1 MKKALV
7 FYLAFAYCPTGLDM
21 VEIKE
26 KERAII
32 EFTCI
37 PEVTIEK
44 AGQLHELG
52 FTHLLEFLE
61 FTLDPAAKEK
71 GLLPVIN
78 HRILAHYL
86 SLDDETVPAAHF
98 KCPFCM
104 ATVYADEEECEG
116 CGALLLEEILE
127 VDIEDVYDG
136 LRKMIDATL
145 ANPHAARA
153 FLEGRGIGEEDTA
166 VAEMELAM
174 KELEEPEPT
183 QGGFATAFIPPAD
196 THKNYILVTTP
207 LGEHQNH
214 RDRLF
219 SDIGELGVE
228 ESLEYTAEGGNLTNK
243 QEEAVEKLFSE
254 QVRGLDL
261 KGLGVENFFF
271 LNLKIARFWDAKAT
285 ITVEDNRHFLSSM
298 EEIRNDDDI
307 LMAASRLL
315 YDIELIKEV
324 RKTGENFV
332 MDVFS
337 FNNDP
342 ISFLLVKQCLPMIK
356 ENPDIAFRLLD
367 VVVNTDYVESGSHN
381 DLLKLLMEWKG
392 EE

>member
-1 MKKALV
+1 
-7 FYLAFAYCPTGLDM
+7 M

-44 AGQLHELG
+44 AGKLYDLG
-52 FTHLLEFLE
+52 FSHLSEFLD
-61 FTLDPAAKEK
+61 FTLDQAAKEK

-86 SLDDETVPAAHF
+86 NLEDEAVAATQF

-104 ATVYADEEECEG
+104 ATVFADEEECEG

-127 VDIEDVYDG
+127 VDIEDVYEG
-136 LRKMIDATL
+136 LRKMVDATL
-145 ANPHAARA
+145 ANPDAARA
-153 FLEGRGIGEEDTA
+153 FLGDRGKTEEEPA
-166 VAEMELAM
+166 VAEMEEAM
-174 KELEEPEPT
+174 RELEEPEPT
-183 QGGFATAFIPPAD
+183 QGGFAAAFIPPAD
-196 THKNYILVTTP
+196 DNKNFILLTTP
-207 LGEHQNH
+207 LSEHQSH
-214 RDRLF
+214 SDRLF

-228 ESLEYTAEGGNLTNK
+228 ESLEYSAEGGNITNK
-243 QEEAVEKLFSE
+243 QEEAVAKLFSE
-254 QVRGLDL
+254 QVSELDL
-261 KGLGVENFFF
+261 KGLEVENFFL

-298 EEIRNDDDI
+298 DEIRNDDDI
-307 LMAASRLL
+307 IMAASKLL
-315 YDIELIKEV
+315 YDTELIKEI

-332 MDVFS
+332 MDTFS

-342 ISFLLVKQCLPMIK
+342 ISFFLVKGCLPMVK
-356 ENPDIAFRLLD
+356 ENPDIAFRLVD
-367 VVVNTDYVESGSHN
+367 VVVNTDYIESGAHN
-381 DLLKLLMEWKG
+381 DLLKLLLEWKSQ
-392 EE
+392 E

>member
-1 MKKALV
+1 
-7 FYLAFAYCPTGLDM
+7 M

-44 AGQLHELG
+44 AGQLYELG

-86 SLDDETVPAAHF
+86 SLDDEAVPSTHF

-104 ATVYADEEECEG
+104 ATVFADEEECEG

-136 LRKMIDATL
+136 LREMIDATL
-145 ANPHAARA
+145 ANPHAAKT
-153 FLEGRGIGEEDTA
+153 FLEGKGIGEEDSA
-166 VAEMELAM
+166 VTDMELAM
-174 KELEEPEPT
+174 KELEEPEPQ
-183 QGGFATAFIPPAD
+183 QGGFTVSGLPPLENE
-196 THKNYILVTTP
+196 KNYVLVISP
-207 LGEHQNH
+207 LGEHEKE
-214 RDRLF
+214 RDTLF
-219 SDIGELGVE
+219 SDLKEFGAGDQLDFPV
-228 ESLEYTAEGGNLTNK
+228 EGGNINNK
-243 QEEAVEKLFSE
+243 QEEAVAQLFSD
-254 QVRGLDL
+254 QIKGLDL
-261 KGLGVENFFF
+261 NGLGVENFFI
-271 LNLKIARFWDAKAT
+271 LNIKIARFWEAKAT

-298 EEIRNDDDI
+298 DEIRTDDDI

-315 YDIELIKEV
+315 YDNELIKEI

-342 ISFLLVKQCLPMIK
+342 ISFLVVKQCLPVIK
-356 ENPDIAFRLLD
+356 ENPGISFRLVD
-367 VVVNTDYVESGSHN
+367 VVVNTDYLESGSHN
-381 DLLKLLMEWKG
+381 DLARLLLEWKD
-392 EE
+392 EA

>member
-1 MKKALV
+1 
-7 FYLAFAYCPTGLDM
+7 M

-37 PEVTIEK
+37 PEVSIEK
-44 AGQLHELG
+44 AGQLYELG
-52 FTHLLEFLE
+52 FTHLAEFLE

-71 GLLPVIN
+71 GLLPVVN

-86 SLDDETVPAAHF
+86 SLDDEAVPATHF

-104 ATVYADEEECEG
+104 AAVYADEEECKG

-136 LRKMIDATL
+136 LRKMIEATL
-145 ANPHAARA
+145 ADPDAAKS
-153 FLEGRGIGEEDTA
+153 FLEERGIGEEDTA

-174 KELEEPEPT
+174 KELEEPEPS
-183 QGGFATAFIPPAD
+183 QGGFAAASIPPLENE
-196 THKNYILVTTP
+196 KNYVLVISP
-207 LGEHQNH
+207 LGDHAEY
-214 RDRLF
+214 RDALF
-219 SDIGELGVE
+219 SDLKEFGAADQIRFP
-228 ESLEYTAEGGNLTNK
+228 AEGGNVTNK
-243 QEEAVEKLFSE
+243 QEEAVAKLFSE
-254 QVRGLDL
+254 HIRGLDL
-261 KGLGVENFFF
+261 NGLGIENFFL
-271 LNLKIARFWDAKAT
+271 LNIKIAQFWEAKAT

-298 EEIRNDDDI
+298 DEIRSDDDI
-307 LMAASRLL
+307 IMAASKLL
-315 YDIELIKEV
+315 YDTELIKEI

-342 ISFLLVKQCLPMIK
+342 ISFLLVKQCLPVIK
-356 ENPDIAFRLLD
+356 EHPGISFRLLD
-367 VVVNTDYVESGSHN
+367 VVVNTDYIESGSHN
-381 DLLKLLMEWKG
+381 DLVRLLLEWKG
-392 EE
+392 EGSPG